1 MISAKAKA
9 CCFIAIA
16 FTVLLLLS
24 EIVLFYARPPF
35 YELDS
40 VLGWRLRSNL
50 NISTTQ
56 KALDG
61 EEYNVLFETNAE
73 GLRTFGPSATA
84 PIQIL
89 VLGDSFTA
97 DATASN
103 DQMWYS
109 ILVKE
114 LSRASGRPLEDFYVL
129 AGGGGGYGT
138 YQNVLLAERLSN
150 TVNATVLIH
159 QFCDNDF
166 VNAHYEWESEGNG
179 RTQYML
185 RPYATIGVDTPQFR
199 PGFVASTYRSVL
211 GRSRIFNKF
220 EDVIQTMQYRWY
232 GDYSHQIAPEIQ
244 SRYEEESLALTRH
257 LLARLRAI
265 YAKVPAVM
273 VNCSGEPI
281 GLNKLWTTLAEEAG
295 FTPLTLPSDVM
306 LAAKTRGEKDIFRV
320 DGAHFSEKGNR
331 LYGAAL
337 AKALLSDDSSPFM
350 ISVTG
355 NMPLKRRYDLNP
367 A

>member
-1 MISAKAKA
+1 VILARVRTSCFVAIS
-9 CCFIAIA
+9 FIA
-16 FTVLLLLS
+16 LLLLS
-24 EIVLFYARPPF
+24 EIALSYARPPF
-35 YELDS
+35 YELDGL
-40 VLGWRLRSNL
+40 LGWRLRSNL

-56 KALDG
+56 KTLDG
-61 EEYNVLFETNAE
+61 QEYKVLFQTNAD
-73 GLRTFGPSATA
+73 GLRTFGHSSTA

-109 ILVKE
+109 VLVKE
-114 LSRASGRPLEDFYVL
+114 LSVLSDRPLEDFYVL

-138 YQNVLLAERLSN
+138 YQNVLLSERLSN
-150 TVNATVLIH
+150 KVNPTVFIH
-159 QFCDNDF
+159 QFCNNDF

-185 RPYATIGVDTPQFR
+185 RPYAGIGDDAPQYR
-199 PGFVASTYRSVL
+199 PGLIAYAYRSVL
-211 GRSRIFNKF
+211 GRSRIFNKI
-220 EDVIQTMQYRWY
+220 EDLIQTLQYRWY
-232 GDYSHQIAPEIQ
+232 GDYSQQIAPEIQ
-244 SRYEEESLALTRH
+244 SRYEKESVALTRH
-257 LLARLRAI
+257 LLTRLRSK
-265 YAKVPAVM
+265 YAKIPALM
-273 VNCSGEPI
+273 VNCSGEQTGP
-281 GLNKLWTTLAEEAG
+281 NKLWSTLANEAG
-295 FTPLTLPSDVM
+295 FISITLPSDVM
-306 LAAKTRGEKDIFRV
+306 DAAKTRGEKDIFRI

-350 ISVTG
+350 ISV
-355 NMPLKRRYDLNP
+355 NRPMPLKRGSRHDP